1 MRILHIVAGLPPG
14 GGLAESVP
22 TVCRHLQQLGHE
34 VTLATLDGPMSEATL
49 SSEAAS
55 VRLVRLAPS
64 FPRTLYFSWQMLRGL
79 PRLVRAADVV
89 HVHSNWTFCVWWACR
104 CALRAH
110 RPLVMSPR
118 GCLAPE
124 RMRRSAFKKRLA
136 GTLFDARF
144 LSAASVVHVTCEAEG
159 HEVEEYLR
167 ARRCR
172 TPPVCVIPNG
182 VDAGTLRVQ
191 QDRVALERL
200 CPQCSGKRVAL
211 FLGRLDSIKGL
222 DSLVEAWKRAG
233 AACTGWHLLIAG
245 PSERGYDAHLRREVM
260 RLGQEAHVTLVGP
273 AYGDDKRLL
282 LNGCDLFVLP
292 SRNEN
297 FGNAVAEALAC
308 GVPVITTK
316 GAPWA
321 EVENC
326 GNALMQECVNEGEE
340 NKAIRQSGNKVIS
353 PVRAGWWVEIGVE
366 PLAEALRE
374 AMSLTDEERRAMGQN
389 GRHLVETKYRWETV
403 AAKMAEV
410 YERCR
415 SEKCVNAGKNGGN
428 ALMPE
433 CLNNG
438 GRDGEV

>member
-49 SSEAAS
+49 SSEAAC

-89 HVHSNWTFCVWWACR
+89 HVQSNWTFPVWWGCR

-159 HEVEEYLR
+159 REVEEYLR

-172 TPPVCVIPNG
+172 IPPVCVIPNG

-191 QDRVALERL
+191 QGRVALERL
-200 CPQCSGKRVAL
+200 CPQCFGKRVAL

-245 PSERGYDAHLRREVM
+245 PSERGYDAHLRREIM

-321 EVENC
+321 EVE
-326 GNALMQECVNEGEE
+326 GMAEWQGSGMAGWQGSGVAGERDGGVSGWQGGREMPREGSSACVAKLAKPDGTTANG
-340 NKAIRQSGNKVIS
+340 RC
-353 PVRAGWWVEIGVE
+353 GWWVEIGVE

-374 AMSLTDEERRAMGQN
+374 AMSLTDEERRTMGQH
-389 GRHLVETKYRWETV
+389 GRRLVETKYRWETV
-403 AAKMAEV
+403 AAKMAAV
-410 YERCR
+410 Y
-415 SEKCVNAGKNGGN
+415 SGIVG
-428 ALMPE
+428 
-433 CLNNG
+433 
-438 GRDGEV
+438 